1 MVLAG
6 FVVAMYYFMTNILY
20 NPKYS
25 ITAYQKA
32 LAKAASM
39 EKRSSVSHQ
48 IQPHNYEKK
57 KKQHYYDVT
66 QGREDGTCPCF
77 RKRSVTLYFPGSSRP
92 QYNHLHQQF
101 FMTSR
106 ITGKQQPIPHFTTL
120 KLAPGK
126 LWLVYSIFLFQRY
139 ARLLGIEI
147 FQLRFNA
154 SVSLVT
160 YFVCKFS

>member
-1 MVLAG
+1 MANNYKALLNVVIVIGMVLAG

-126 LWLVYSIFLFQRY
+126 L
-139 ARLLGIEI
+139 
-147 FQLRFNA
+147 
-154 SVSLVT
+154 
-160 YFVCKFS
+160 